1 MGKLT
6 FEDKKAVTE
15 SMIQIAGALLKEM
28 IIYKRKKNLSP
39 RCSIVNGLDGLFLA
53 LVA

>member
-1 MGKLT
+1 MDKLT
-6 FEDKKAVTE
+6 FEDKKSVTE
-15 SMIQIAGALLKEM
+15 LMIQIAGALLKKM
-28 IIYKRKKNLSP
+28 IIKKTLSP

>member
-1 MGKLT
+1 MDKLT

-28 IIYKRKKNLSP
+28 IIKKTLSP